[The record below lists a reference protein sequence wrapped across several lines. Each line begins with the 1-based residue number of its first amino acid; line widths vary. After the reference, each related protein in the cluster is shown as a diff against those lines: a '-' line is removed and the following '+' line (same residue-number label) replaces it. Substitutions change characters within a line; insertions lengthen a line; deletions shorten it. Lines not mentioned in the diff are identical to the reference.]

1 MRDDKKIE
9 WCREQTA
16 AARRSPVAV
25 DWHDCAW
32 SPPIIVQISDGAS
45 VPASR
50 LVSSLAPPKLNR
62 RLVTKRL
69 PAPPQILHTP
79 RSNRAYFKT
88 MKTILPSSR
97 RHRAGFTLIELL
109 VVIAIIAIL
118 AAMLLPALSYAVRV
132 AKVKKAVIEEQAIVT
147 AIEGYDSEY
156 GRFPVST
163 NAQNLANF
171 NAVHFPKLS
180 PDFTYGGII
189 GGIQVGTQISGG
201 VLTNDEVI
209 AILMDMQTYPGSGNP
224 TINNNHVKN
233 PKQTKFLNAT
243 MVSDPKLPGVGPD
256 LVYRDPWGNPYVISM
271 DLNYDDQ
278 CEDSVYCLKAVSQ
291 IGGSG
296 QSGYN
301 GLVNP
306 TGLPNA
312 GQDHFQYHGKIMV
325 WSAGPDKQ
333 INNSGAVKANQG
345 VNKDNVLSWQ

>member
-1 MRDDKKIE
+1 MRDDKKME
-9 WCREQTA
+9 GRREQTA
-16 AARRSPVAV
+16 PAYAASRSDAASPACGDEAVLRRRLVAV

-32 SPPIIVQISDGAS
+32 SPQIVVQT
-45 VPASR
+45 PSR
-50 LVSSLAPPKLNR
+50 TQNWFA
-62 RLVTKRL
+62 TKRL

-79 RSNRAYFKT
+79 RRNRAYFKT

-118 AAMLLPALSYAVRV
+118 AAMLLPALSYAVRS
-132 AKVKKAVIEEQAIVT
+132 AKVKKAVVEEQGIVT

-163 NAQNLANF
+163 NAQNQAEINAKF
-171 NAVHFPKLS
+171 NLN
-180 PDFTYGGII
+180 PDFTYGGNFLKAD
-189 GGIQVGTQISGG
+189 GTPYTVQTKG
-201 VLTNDEVI
+201 LLLMNNEVI
-209 AILMDMQTYPGSGNP
+209 AILMDEQTYPGNGNP

-243 MVSDPKLPGVGPD
+243 MTSDPTLPGVGPD

-278 CEDSVYCLKAVSQ
+278 CEDVFYGLKGVSQ
-291 IGGSG
+291 ISN

-306 TGLPNA
+306 YIALP
-312 GQDHFQYHGKIMV
+312 GRQDRFQYHGKIMV
-325 WSAGPDKQ
+325 WSAGPDKKVDPG
-333 INNSGAVKANQG
+333 SKANAG

>member
-1 MRDDKKIE
+1 MRDDKKSDKWQVTGDGKIV
-9 WCREQTA
+9 RRGKNSSLVTHHSSLDN
-16 AARRSPVAV
+16 ARRKLVAV

-32 SPPIIVQISDGAS
+32 TPQIVVQTPP
-45 VPASR
+45 SR
-50 LVSSLAPPKLNR
+50 TLNR
-62 RLVTKRL
+62 FATKRL

-79 RSNRAYFKT
+79 RRNRTCFKT

-97 RHRAGFTLIELL
+97 RHRVGFTLIELL

-118 AAMLLPALSYAVRV
+118 AAMLLPAISHVVVV
-132 AKVKKAVIEEQAIVT
+132 AKKKKALIEAQGIAT

-163 NAQNLANF
+163 NAQNRAENNAKLPSAN
-171 NAVHFPKLS
+171 
-180 PDFTYGGII
+180 PDFTYGGMI
-189 GGIQVGTQISGG
+189 GGIQVGTPIPGG

-209 AILMDMQTYPGSGNP
+209 AILMDEQTYPGSGKP

-243 MVSDPKLPGVGPD
+243 MTSDPTLPGVGPD

-278 CEDSVYCLKAVSQ
+278 CEDAFYCLKNVSQ
-291 IGGSG
+291 ING

-306 TGLPNA
+306 YISQGIS
-312 GQDHFQYHGKIMV
+312 DRFQYHGKVMV
-325 WSAGPDKQ
+325 WSAGPDKK
-333 INNSGAVKANQG
+333 IVKGPANQG